1 MKKALLFSFAIGLGL
16 SSSFYAIA
24 SPSSQS
30 LLSEQAFTKAYMKE
44 AEKHFNG
51 AKFKVTGEL
60 SVEITYSEGVTLS
73 TNLSNA
79 YLRYSKE
86 QDNLK
91 DIFAD
96 QINSSKSIDLLTDE
110 SKLQISQLRP
120 VIKPASYIDNIMAQI
135 NQSSDKEIPF
145 PFYYEQINDELVL
158 LLALDTP
165 TSIQYV
171 SKDKLEE
178 FKLPVAQ
185 LKEIAKSN
193 LDSYLAQL
201 GAKLEKIKQK
211 DGNSNIHMF
220 VADEVYDAS
229 AIFSDY
235 FKKQINATF
244 KGPVGIVFPNRSNVL
259 VVPLDDEAS
268 LYKIAMLAYSEY
280 PNLSYNLSPFAYE
293 YNNGVLKRIQF

>member
-1 MKKALLFSFAIGLGL
+1 MKKALLFSFALGLGL
-16 SSSFYAIA
+16 SSSFYAI
-24 SPSSQS
+24 SSQS
-30 LLSEQAFTKAYMKE
+30 SQSVLSEQAFTKAYMKE
-44 AEKHFNG
+44 AEKHFKG
-51 AKFKVTGEL
+51 AKFKVTGDL
-60 SVEITYSEGVTLS
+60 SVEITHSTGVTLS

-86 QDNLK
+86 QHNLE

-96 QINSSKSIDLLTDE
+96 QINSSKSVNLLTDE
-110 SKLQISQLRP
+110 SKLQLSQLRP
-120 VIKPASYIDNIMAQI
+120 VVKPASYIDNIKAQI
-135 NQSSDKEIPF
+135 NQSSDKEVPF

-158 LLALDTP
+158 LLAMDTP

-178 FKLPVAQ
+178 FKLPVEQ
-185 LKEIAKSN
+185 VKEIAISN

-201 GAKLEKIKQK
+201 GAKLERIKQK

-220 VADEVYDAS
+220 VADEIYEAS

-235 FKKQINATF
+235 FKEQINATF
-244 KGPVGIVFPNRSNVL
+244 EGPVGIVFPNRSSVL

-268 LYKIAMLAYSEY
+268 LYQIAMLAYSEY
-280 PNLSYNLSPFAYE
+280 PNLPYNLSPFAYE